1 MRFWLNRKSGRP
13 LQQQIAA
20 QLLYGIL
27 SGEYPPGKR
36 LPSLRQLARLLG
48 VHVNSVAL
56 VYRDLV
62 KRGWVEARGGS
73 GYFVGKGQAPGIES
87 FVEKWVEAGAA
98 LGFSREQIITA
109 LQQGQPEKA
118 LVVDPDI
125 ELARIIAA
133 EMSELQGRNFVAAGL
148 EEVRDTLEGGVE
160 VWCNPGQAGWLGT
173 KLPGRTLRHIAL
185 RSIPMMLAGLQRPSR
200 EVLVGIVSR
209 SETIR
214 KWAGLLVP
222 AFGIPADALLLRNP
236 ADAGWTEGLECCY
249 VVAADVVAAREF
261 PPQLTPHRLRIV
273 AA

>member
-36 LPSLRQLARLLG
+36 LPSLRQLARSLG
-48 VHVNSVAL
+48 VHANSVAL

-62 KRGWVEARGGS
+62 NRGWVEAREGS
-73 GYFVGKGQAPGIES
+73 GYFVGTRQAPGIES
-87 FVEKWVEAGAA
+87 FVAKWMEAGAA
-98 LGFSREQIITA
+98 LGFDREQIIAA
-109 LQQGQPEKA
+109 LQQGQAEEA
-118 LVVDPDI
+118 LVVDPDA

-133 EMSELQGRNFVAAGL
+133 ELSELQGRDFGAAGL
-148 EEVRDTLEGGVE
+148 EEVRETLEDGVE
-160 VWCNPGQAGWLGT
+160 VWCNPGQAGVIGA
-173 KLPGRTLRHIAL
+173 KLRGRRLRHITL
-185 RSIPMMLAGLQRPSR
+185 RSIPMMLEGLQRPSR

-222 AFGIPADALLLRNP
+222 ALGIPADSLLLRNP
-236 ADAGWTEGLECCY
+236 AATDWTEGLALCH
-249 VVAADVVAAREF
+249 VVAADVVAARDF
-261 PPQLTPHRLRIV
+261 PPQLKPHVLRIV